1 MKMTKKTL
9 ATATVA
15 ATALAGLSVAV
26 APGASAATTATKS
39 FSKSFNQTCTVGP
52 FGSHILGAT
61 VSGTTPTTV
70 KRGAAFSLTNGKIK
84 VVVGVAADGAPN
96 LNAQAFSVGAR
107 FQKVTFKT
115 VNLNNTDIAPATK
128 NALTK
133 SITTGF
139 VPVPN
144 GGTSNFLAPTSGA
157 LTVALK
163 GGTKAGTGTIKAG
176 SVSATFTLY
185 DAAKNPIL
193 QNQPVTCGATNT
205 ALTTLKVS

>member
-1 MKMTKKTL
+1 MTITKKSL
-9 ATATVA
+9 VTATVA
-15 ATALAGLSVAV
+15 ATALAGVSLAV
-26 APGASAATTATKS
+26 APAANAATTATKS
-39 FSKSFNQTCTVGP
+39 FSKSFNQNCTVGP
-52 FGSHILGAT
+52 FGSHVLGAS
-61 VSGTTPTTV
+61 VSGVTPTTV
-70 KRGAAFSLTNGKIK
+70 KRGAAFKLTNGKIK
-84 VVVGVAADGAPN
+84 VVVGVAADPGPN
-96 LNAQAFSVGAR
+96 LNAQAYSVGAR

-115 VNLNNTDIAPATK
+115 VNLNNTNLAPATK
-128 NALTK
+128 NALTT
-133 SITTGF
+133 SITTAF

-144 GGTSNFLAPTSGA
+144 GGTSNFLAPATGA

-205 ALTTLKVS
+205 VLTTLKVS